1 MQASAGVET
10 TLAKTTQFHDH
21 SMSNPDAITQWR
33 RAQRNELLARRMA
46 VPLQQRRR
54 WDARITRQLLDG
66 FPQLRNPV
74 VGFYW
79 PFKAEFD
86 PRFAIRALRQLG
98 ARAALPVV
106 LQRDAPLQFREWWP
120 GVATRRSVFDLPVPV
135 GTELLRPDVLLIPP
149 VGFDGMGYRLGYGGG
164 YFDRTL
170 AALAPSPIKIGVGY
184 ELSRMPTI
192 RPQPHDIAMDFIVT
206 EQAIYRVQ
214 PGGLQCVDPLRQD

>member
-1 MQASAGVET
+1 
-10 TLAKTTQFHDH
+10 
-21 SMSNPDAITQWR
+21 MSTPDAITHWR
-33 RAQRNELLARRMA
+33 RAQRTDLLAQRTA
-46 VPLQQRRR
+46 VPLQQRRQ
-54 WDARITRQLLDG
+54 WDACITRQLLDG

-74 VGFYW
+74 VGCYW

-120 GVATRRSVFDLPVPV
+120 GVATRRSVFGLPVPL

-149 VGFDGMGYRLGYGGG
+149 VGFDGMAYRLGYGGG

-170 AALAPSPIKIGVGY
+170 ADLAPSPIKIGVGY
-184 ELSRMPTI
+184 ELSRIPTI

-206 EQAIYRVQ
+206 EQAIYRAL
-214 PGGLQCVDPLRQD
+214 PDGLQRVESLRQR